1 MCKLSK
7 EGVVF
12 AVVCFDLS
20 VTENYKSSIK
30 TITKTLMI
38 PVKYDVL
45 RDLHSRFKF
54 FVLPSKTIFFLQEI
68 NIEISTE
75 EDSYKPGHTL
85 AGEIKIQN
93 TCGETRTMTMFW
105 RVFVVRYDGVVIK
118 LIKKEKNKVTVKPND
133 SKYRQ

>member
-1 MCKLSK
+1 
-7 EGVVF
+7 
-12 AVVCFDLS
+12 
-20 VTENYKSSIK
+20 
-30 TITKTLMI
+30 MI